1 MNALLATVGSLG
13 DFHPLLSVGQALRA
27 SGVNVFLISH
37 PYYQE
42 KTLAAGL
49 QFIGAGQPV
58 DLFAEIKKNPQFITS
73 RSAPVSVWNEFVLPA
88 VEDFYRV
95 TIKAIEKYQPVF
107 LAAHFLSVGSLLAAY
122 QAGLPKAVLMTTPTG
137 WLSSADISLGGWSI
151 LGFSRPLFQHLRERI
166 FLHCSYSLEGFCE
179 KLNITWHPQIAER
192 CLRQVELN
200 LGLWSPHFRPAT
212 GDDPPHSVI
221 CGFCHSDG
229 DNFLL
234 PGEIEDFLQSGPPPV
249 IVTFGSAASLHAGDL
264 YQQAAEVCRS
274 LSLRC
279 LLVGPELEKL
289 SSAPYI
295 LTWDYL
301 PYPTIFPRCSLI
313 IHHGGINTVGQALKA
328 GRPQII
334 LPFCHDQ
341 FDNAAR
347 CVRLGVA
354 LRLDRY
360 RLSGLALTKAVTRA
374 MKDKGMAEKALNS
387 SRIIHQEPDGSQV
400 CASNLLSLV
409 PQS

>member
-1 MNALLATVGSLG
+1 MNVLLVTVGSLG

-27 SGVNVFLISH
+27 SGVNVFLITH

-42 KTLAAGL
+42 KTVATGL

-73 RSAPVSVWNEFVLPA
+73 RSAPVSVWKEFVLPA

-95 TIKAIEKYQPVF
+95 TMQAIEKYHPVF

-122 QAGLPKAVLMTTPTG
+122 QAGLPTAVLMTTPTG
-137 WLSSADISLGGWSI
+137 WLSSADTSIGGWSFP
-151 LGFSRPLFQHLRERI
+151 GFSRGLFKHLRERI
-166 FLHCSYSLEGFCE
+166 FLHCSYSLKEFCE

-200 LGLWSPHFRPAT
+200 LGLWSSHFRPAT
-212 GDDPPHSVI
+212 SDDPPHSVI
-221 CGFCHSDG
+221 CGFCCSDG
-229 DNFLL
+229 DSRQL
-234 PGEIEDFLQSGPPPV
+234 PGEIENFLQSGPPPV
-249 IVTFGSAASLHAGDL
+249 IVTFGSAASLHAMDL
-264 YQQAAEVCRS
+264 YQQAAKVCQS

-289 SSAPYI
+289 SAAPYV
-295 LTWDYL
+295 LTRDYL
-301 PYPTIFPRCSLI
+301 PYPAIFHRCSLL
-313 IHHGGINTVGQALKA
+313 IHHGGINTVGYALKA

-341 FDNAAR
+341 FDNAVR

-354 LRLDRY
+354 LSLDRY
-360 RLSGLALTKAVTRA
+360 RLSELTLTKAVARVL
-374 MKDKGMAEKALNS
+374 KDKSFAEKASHS
-387 SRIIHQEPDGSQV
+387 SQIINQEKDGSQV

-409 PQS
+409 PRN